1 MKRIK
6 VFLSIALI
14 MGLGAGYLVSFA
26 PTSSVPCA
34 GGPYYKN
41 SVTSP
46 VAYGKVDTVA
56 GATTDTFKLTASCN
70 VQSLTFS
77 NDVWKSAG
85 TPTVTVAL
93 YASSNGGSSYGT
105 TPLTTYTVT
114 PTTTYNATPATNTY
128 IVNQTGNEGNP
139 YTNYM
144 WVATNSASS
153 TMSWQGSVT
162 ARL

>member
-1 MKRIK
+1 MKRITRLFA
-6 VFLSIALI
+6 VAALI
-14 MGLGAGYLVSFA
+14 MGLGYLVSFA
-26 PTSSVPCA
+26 PSSNVPCA
-34 GGPYYKN
+34 GGPYYIN

-46 VAYGKVDTVA
+46 IAFGKLDTVY
-56 GATTDTFKLTASCN
+56 GAATDTFKLTASCN
-70 VQSLTFS
+70 VHSLTFS

-105 TPLTTYTVT
+105 APIYTYTVYPATVYTAT
-114 PTTTYNATPATNTY
+114 PTTNTY

-139 YTNYM
+139 YTNYE

-153 TMSWQGSVT
+153 TINWQGQVT
-162 ARL
+162 IRN